1 MRIGP
6 AGVPRRSGGGAAV
19 RDWLE
24 ERHEGAAAMG
34 VYTERV
40 LPRLVDAA
48 CGTRQAAVLRRRVCA
63 QLTGSVVEIGFGS
76 GRNVPYY
83 PPALT
88 RVDAVEP
95 SDTGWRLAG
104 GRVRASSVPVLR
116 SGQDGHA
123 LPYADA
129 TFDAAVSTWTLCTI
143 PDPATAL
150 REVRRVLR
158 PGGTLRFV
166 EHGLA
171 PDEDVRRWQRRL
183 EPFQRRLAGGC
194 RLTRPIP
201 ELLTGAGFTLTELD
215 VFYEE
220 GVPRFV
226 GAMSLGSAVRE
237 PGAGPGPG
245 PESSRQGSGAARQ
258 GSEPEPAAG
267 PAAEPGPEPASG
279 LKSAS
284 VRQDSDTAPEEPAG

>member
-1 MRIGP
+1 
-6 AGVPRRSGGGAAV
+6 
-19 RDWLE
+19 
-24 ERHEGAAAMG
+24 MG
-34 VYTERV
+34 VYSERV

-48 CGTRQAAVLRRRVCA
+48 CGSRQAAVLRRRVCA
-63 QLTGSVVEIGFGS
+63 ELTGAVVEIGFGS
-76 GRNVPYY
+76 GRNVPFY
-83 PPALT
+83 PPAVT

-116 SGQDGHA
+116 SGLDGQA

-129 TFDAAVSTWTLCTI
+129 IFDAAVSTWTLCTI
-143 PDPATAL
+143 PDPYTAL

-171 PDEDVRRWQRRL
+171 PDAEVRRWQRRL

-201 ELLTGAGFTLTELD
+201 DLLTGSGFTLTELD

-220 GVPRFV
+220 GAPRFV
-226 GAMSLGSAVRE
+226 GAMSLGSAVVAE
-237 PGAGPGPG
+237 P
-245 PESSRQGSGAARQ
+245 SRQESAPERA
-258 GSEPEPAAG
+258 SER
-267 PAAEPGPEPASG
+267 EPASEPQG
-279 LKSAS
+279 SDAARHASS
-284 VRQDSDTAPEEPAG
+284 VRQDPGPAPGEPAS